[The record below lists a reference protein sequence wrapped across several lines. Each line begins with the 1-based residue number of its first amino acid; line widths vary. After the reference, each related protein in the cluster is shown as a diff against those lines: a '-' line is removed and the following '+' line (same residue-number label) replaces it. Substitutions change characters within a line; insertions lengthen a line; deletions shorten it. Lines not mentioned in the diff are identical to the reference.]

1 MKLFKFLAP
10 VFVVAVMNVAQA
22 QPSTPAFTDED
33 LKKYAIAMD
42 SIKGMQMT
50 LNQIITDMVQQNT
63 VMSVARYNELFKIAD
78 DQAKLAEAKA
88 TEAEL
93 TFVKDVAEKR
103 KEENARI
110 NATYQGL
117 VKDYVGIKT
126 FKAIKSSLESDQ
138 AVKTKYE
145 AINKEVNG
153 GTKGGK

>member
-10 VFVVAVMNVAQA
+10 VFVMAVMNVAQA
-22 QPSTPAFTDED
+22 QTTAAAFTDED

-42 SIKGMQMT
+42 SVKGMQMT

-63 VMSVARYNELFKIAD
+63 VMSVQRYNELFKITD
-78 DQAKLAEAKA
+78 DQTKLAEAKA

-93 TFVKDVAEKR
+93 KFVKDVSEKR

-117 VKDYVGIKT
+117 VKDYVGVKQ
-126 FKAIKSSLESDQ
+126 FKAIKASLESDQ
-138 AVKTKYE
+138 AVKAKYE
-145 AINKEVNG
+145 AISKEVNG
-153 GTKGGK
+153 QAKGGE